1 MSAVI
6 KQIHTSLLNLLG
18 QAIESMPSL
27 VVAIAVLVLTR
38 SAAKF
43 FQKIVSAATQRTVKS
58 LSLRSLFVQ
67 TSYALAWAVGSSI
80 ACVIA
85 FPALRPG
92 DIIGLI
98 GLSSVAVSFA
108 FQEIFKNFLAGILL
122 LLHEPFQLGDQIIV
136 GDFEGT
142 VEEISI
148 RSTQIITYQGERVVV
163 PNATVFTNPVRVL
176 TAMPCRRTDLP
187 LSVDCET
194 PPSFAIETLIQAISE
209 VEGVLAKPAPE
220 VDISSIRDGSLHL
233 IVRYW
238 TLPEKTQ
245 VRRTKTKALVALK
258 TACDRTGIKI
268 PQPVPVNLL
277 NYQQSQ
283 NSSSDADI
291 SD

>member
-1 MSAVI
+1 MNPVI
-6 KQIHTSLLNLLG
+6 QQIQTSLLNLLG

-27 VVAIAVLVLTR
+27 VAAIVVLFLTR
-38 SAAKF
+38 IAAKF

-67 TSYALAWAVGSSI
+67 TSYAIAWAAGSCI
-80 ACVIA
+80 ACIIA

-122 LLHEPFQLGDQIIV
+122 LLNEPFQLGDQIIV
-136 GDFEGT
+136 EDFEGT

-176 TAMPCRRTDLP
+176 TAMPHRRTDLP
-187 LSVDCET
+187 LSVDYET
-194 PPSFAIETLIQAISE
+194 PPSFAIETLIQAITE
-209 VEGVLAKPAPE
+209 VEGVLSKPVPE
-220 VDISSIRDGSLHL
+220 VDISSISDGSLHL

-238 TLPEKTQ
+238 TLPEKAQ

-258 TACDRTGIKI
+258 TACDRAEIKI
-268 PQPVPVNLL
+268 PQPVPVNLFD
-277 NYQQSQ
+277 YQQSQ
-283 NSSSDADI
+283 NSPPDGDTSD
-291 SD
+291 